1 MSEGTRCLAARR
13 ASRSSRATEPGS
25 AARPVTPSSEG
36 VAGTRAARD
45 SRGVKPPA
53 GGGAAEQVQ
62 DGPSPRRPSDAAS
75 QAARTG
81 EGRWA
86 RSRLIGGHRRRRRW
100 APRKDS
106 TRRHGV
112 GAAGPRPA
120 RSGRSG
126 GCARTV
132 TPSSRKVTSAQAEP
146 DRVVVKGRRRS
157 APLPWRRP
165 FTLASPAAQS
175 TPLRLLEAHGV
186 IRGVAPVASAASTP
200 QCSSS
205 SPTSP
210 APSSRPRRTPHSL
223 HRPPPGEAPDPRG
236 RGPAEYMRP
245 CALDVSRLPVGGE
258 PLVAMAGHVV
268 VAGSTM
274 RSEERGA

>member
-1 MSEGTRCLAARR
+1 VSEGTRCLAARR

-146 DRVVVKGRRRS
+146 GRVVVKGRRRS

-165 FTLASPAAQS
+165 FTPASPAAQS

-210 APSSRPRRTPHSL
+210 APSS
-223 HRPPPGEAPDPRG
+223 APDTTFPPSAATG
-236 RGPAEYMRP
+236 WSA
-245 CALDVSRLPVGGE
+245 
-258 PLVAMAGHVV
+258 
-268 VAGSTM
+268 
-274 RSEERGA
+274 